1 MQSEQQATMTHYT
14 TEKEHY
20 TLPASEEGGGAE
32 MIFMVEQPLPFEEH

>member
-20 TLPASEEGGGAE
+20 TLPASEEGGGGND
-32 MIFMVEQPLPFEEH
+32 LYG